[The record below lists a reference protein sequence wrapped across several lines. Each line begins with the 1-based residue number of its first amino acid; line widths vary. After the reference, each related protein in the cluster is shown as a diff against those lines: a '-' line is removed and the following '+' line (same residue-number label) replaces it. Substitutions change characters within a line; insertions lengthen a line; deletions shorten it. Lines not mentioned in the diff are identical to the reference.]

1 MSTTQ
6 KVKDLIDLKKL
17 LEIVPNRFLLTLAA
31 ARRAR
36 QIFEGARPLV
46 DFKISKNRPLD
57 IALYEIQEGKII
69 IAMEDYADEELIIDE
84 ISDYLDSDI
93 LDTANHVAAKPTK
106 KSGRS

>member
-69 IAMEDYADEELIIDE
+69 KTGDASLAKILEERVM
-84 ISDYLDSDI
+84 
-93 LDTANHVAAKPTK
+93 N
-106 KSGRS
+106 G